1 MKIVP
6 GWWKIHTVLPAR
18 AISRF
23 IDLTVM
29 QKLLTQKLRK
39 PRAVALGKLLKK
51 KKVCV
56 WGGVSVAGS
65 GGKRCVCAWGGGGGG
80 RSFPQA
86 YGKANIFPKRGV
98 LPSPYIGL
106 HYIVHTPLKPP
117 G

>member
-39 PRAVALGKLLKK
+39 PRAVALGKLLC
-51 KKVCV
+51 VCV
-56 WGGVSVAGS
+56 WGG
-65 GGKRCVCAWGGGGGG
+65 GGRFCSRVGKKRCVCVGGGGGG
-80 RSFPQA
+80 VVHP
-86 YGKANIFPKRGV
+86 
-98 LPSPYIGL
+98 GL
-106 HYIVHTPLKPP
+106 RES
-117 G
+117 